1 MTTTDS
7 EDGSPTAEATAEN
20 DDDEDTDDSEPTPDD
35 DDEDD
40 DDPFA
45 ELEEITDEYEQ
56 VDGSV
61 TYTVTTDGEES
72 TWTVYTEG
80 DNSRIDF
87 GDEEGAFVSITTPE
101 ASYTCWRAPGG
112 YVFRGRRRRQRQSV
126 RRPVHLVRKRGSD

>member
-1 MTTTDS
+1 MRPGWLFILLAMLAATTLVLAACGGDDDDDDDS

-20 DDDEDTDDSEPTPDD
+20 DDDEDTDDSEPTDD

-80 DNSRIDF
+80 DIRIDF
-87 GDEEGAFVSITTPE
+87 GDEEGAFVSITT
-101 ASYTCWRAPGG
+101 
-112 YVFRGRRRRQRQSV
+112 
-126 RRPVHLVRKRGSD
+126 